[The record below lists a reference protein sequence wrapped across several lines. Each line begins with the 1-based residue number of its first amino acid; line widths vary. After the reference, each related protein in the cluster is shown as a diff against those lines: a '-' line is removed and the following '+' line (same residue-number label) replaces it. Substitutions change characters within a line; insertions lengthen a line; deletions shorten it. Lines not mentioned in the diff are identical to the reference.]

1 MSLPNIVWESAFDT
15 VRGTSAVDASNILSR
30 GPPPKRRKTQ
40 LACNCCRVRKT
51 KCDGGRPVCYAC
63 EKRGTREDC
72 LYEEGSLKTRKNIQA
87 LESRLELLEKGH
99 DPGHTRLEDGSQHIS
114 NLWDPLL
121 RPSPFS
127 GSGTMDRSGGPD
139 VLVQSTTHAARSQST
154 LRVDSPSQA
163 KSPDALA
170 TVSTRVH
177 HRNLLYGASSTIAFV
192 ERVLLTT
199 GETNKFDDGSKASED
214 DGRPVTHTIGQPG
227 PQTERLAGLEL
238 LPIRRVSDKYLQSFW
253 DIVHPVFPI
262 LHRPTFARFY
272 GLLWEPTSLKTDIT
286 VDDPVMLATLNLV
299 LAIGCR
305 FTECAD
311 LGSRAL
317 QADQFYQRARGLVP
331 IDSLDVESLPIVQL
345 LLLTAVH
352 LQSTRYSSRCWN
364 IVGLAMRVAQSLGLH
379 LNQTSAT
386 RNQLEREMRRRIWYT
401 CVTLDRLMC
410 TTFGRPAMLSHSSL
424 VPLPLMVDDEYLL
437 EDGEGTQPAATL
449 CRMGLFVYT
458 VKLLD
463 ILNEMLHCFY
473 AEAGHAQV
481 VTIGNHQE
489 RSMPDLHEMLRLNSK
504 LDQFLE
510 ALPSNL
516 RLQTVSGNPDAPS
529 GSALLQARILYCRL
543 LLLRPVILFLARSA
557 SDPTMPGQNSLGG
570 EVAGRMYQVCLD
582 TSHELISVLH
592 QDMGSVYRCSAWWTV
607 YFTFGAATVILASLL
622 SSPQEDTTTS
632 VDNSLSLA
640 MAIFK
645 HYTSEVESS
654 AQAIQV
660 IEILRDRLS
669 RFRNTGASTLR
680 SESQHVERPSKW
692 ASQESEALFGYNV
705 GDAEGYLHGFTPDPL
720 SEGWFSHQAM
730 NFQEFLRTEV
740 NF

>member
-401 CVTLDRLMC
+401 CVTLD
-410 TTFGRPAMLSHSSL
+410 SSL

-437 EDGEGTQPAATL
+437 EDGE
-449 CRMGLFVYT
+449 

-529 GSALLQARILYCRL
+529 
-543 LLLRPVILFLARSA
+543 V
-557 SDPTMPGQNSLGG
+557 
-570 EVAGRMYQVCLD
+570 
-582 TSHELISVLH
+582 
-592 QDMGSVYRCSAWWTV
+592 
-607 YFTFGAATVILASLL
+607 TFGAATVILASLL

>member
-72 LYEEGSLKTRKNIQA
+72 LYEEGSLKTRK
-87 LESRLELLEKGH
+87 LELLEKGH

-529 GSALLQARILYCRL
+529 GSALLQARILYCR
-543 LLLRPVILFLARSA
+543 
-557 SDPTMPGQNSLGG
+557 
-570 EVAGRMYQVCLD
+570 
-582 TSHELISVLH
+582 
-592 QDMGSVYRCSAWWTV
+592 CSAWWTV